1 MFLVGYMNL
10 RAVSGSSELSVGCG
24 VEASGDE
31 EHAEAVVLDVADPA
45 GDAAAQLDDPV
56 DGLGAAVARAVGI
69 EVGQERCPPSTQGLA
84 QSRNLGDRA

>member
-31 EHAEAVVLDVADPA
+31 EHAEAVVLDVAEPA
-45 GDAAAQLDDPV
+45 GDAAAQLDDP
-56 DGLGAAVARAVGI
+56 GLLKVWLTSGFM
-69 EVGQERCPPSTQGLA
+69 PPVLRLVS
-84 QSRNLGDRA
+84 

>member
-1 MFLVGYMNL
+1 M
-10 RAVSGSSELSVGCG
+10 
-24 VEASGDE
+24 
-31 EHAEAVVLDVADPA
+31 LDVAEPA

-56 DGLGAAVARAVGI
+56 DGLGAAVARAVVI